1 MQLFSGFPSKFS
13 FLLELFGITEEL
25 TDRASSVADPLATI
39 CPILREVKV
48 LERANLIHVVL
59 NLLDASRRPIL
70 DQVLHRMQGLVD
82 SAPLF
87 RGTIQLLPEVS
98 HYLCVVVPTRR
109 NWLEP
114 IFLPIERMIGE
125 HLQLGVGNVPIFVGG
140 ALFEHLLVLHHVV
153 HFVFTT

>member
-1 MQLFSGFPSKFS
+1 MQLLSGFPSKFS

-59 NLLDASRRPIL
+59 NLLDASRRTIL
-70 DQVLHRMQGLVD
+70 DQVLHRMQSLVD

-87 RGTIQLLPEVS
+87 RGAIQLLPEVS
-98 HYLCVVVPTRR
+98 HYLCVIIPTRR
-109 NWLEP
+109 NWLDL
-114 IFLPIERMIGE
+114 IFL
-125 HLQLGVGNVPIFVGG
+125 
-140 ALFEHLLVLHHVV
+140 
-153 HFVFTT
+153 TS

>member
-1 MQLFSGFPSKFS
+1 MQS
-13 FLLELFGITEEL
+13 
-25 TDRASSVADPLATI
+25 
-39 CPILREVKV
+39 
-48 LERANLIHVVL
+48 
-59 NLLDASRRPIL
+59 
-70 DQVLHRMQGLVD
+70 LVD

-125 HLQLGVGNVPIFVGG
+125 HLQLGVSNVPIFVRGT
-140 ALFEHLLVLHHVV
+140 LFEHLLVLHHVV